1 MSGPHTEPTALEQF
15 EARDAADERRNRA
28 PAGIVKGDADKVLK
42 LLDAD
47 TDHCKVRNEF
57 FEGREQTNGELQFR
71 KRVFMEIL
79 KGVNRNLL
87 QHGVCIVRCIPESKG
102 FGARFVGTDRE
113 QRDYCVDF
121 GVGDEARL
129 NAARMDSSDFV
140 RENIGYLTDAI
151 LAKRAEYLRRG
162 ALKN

>member
-1 MSGPHTEPTALEQF
+1 MSGPAEVPSPIEAFEQ
-15 EARDAADERRNRA
+15 RDAADEMRNKA
-28 PAGIVKGDADKVLK
+28 PAGIVKTDADTVLA

-57 FEGREQTNGELQFR
+57 FEGREQSDGELKFR
-71 KRVFMEIL
+71 QRVFMEIL

-87 QHGVCIVRCIPESKG
+87 ERGVVMVRCIPESKG
-102 FGARFVGTDRE
+102 FGARFLGVDRE
-113 QRDYCVDF
+113 RRDYSVDF

-129 NAARMDSSDFV
+129 NAARMDSSEFV
-140 RENIGYLTDAI
+140 RENIGYITDAI

-162 ALKN
+162 NLKN

>member
-1 MSGPHTEPTALEQF
+1 MSGPAAEPSAIEQF
-15 EARDAADERRNRA
+15 EQRDAADEQRNRA
-28 PAGIVKGDADKVLK
+28 PAGIVKTDADTVLA

-57 FEGREQTNGELQFR
+57 FEGREQTDAELQFR
-71 KRVFMEIL
+71 KRVFLEIL

-87 QHGVCIVRCIPESKG
+87 EHGVCIVRCIPESKG
-102 FGARFVGTDRE
+102 FGARFLGVDRE
-113 QRDYCVDF
+113 RRDYCIDF

-140 RENIGYLTDAI
+140 RENIGYLTEAI
-151 LAKRAEYLRRG
+151 LEKRREYLRRG
-162 ALKN
+162 GLQN